1 MKPLFCFHKTV
12 ADEWRS
18 LCTIIYHQNG
28 KLIKKKP
35 GNFAIYL
42 CYYSF
47 TEFRMP
53 LYCIRRTPARYWM
66 FYATG
71 ERVILNRI
79 QLTKLQNTI
88 GRLTNMNKKISP
100 FFSLSAYKVG
110 FTGNEKSNSECV
122 RIRNKHYKSGD
133 HSSPT
138 RHGNMS
144 FKLSLYAMRRIQ
156 KLPSNYA
163 NKNSVVSAH

>member
-42 CYYSF
+42 CYYIF

-66 FYATG
+66 FYATA
-71 ERVILNRI
+71 ERVILNQI
-79 QLTKLQNTI
+79 ELTKLQNTI

-100 FFSLSAYKVG
+100 FFSSSAYKVG
-110 FTGNEKSNSECV
+110 FAGNKKSTLEYV
-122 RIRNKHYKSGD
+122 RIWNKHCKSGD

-144 FKLSLYAMRRIQ
+144 FKLRLYVTRRIQ
-156 KLPSNYA
+156 NYL
-163 NKNSVVSAH
+163 

>member
-53 LYCIRRTPARYWM
+53 LYCIRRTPARYWI
-66 FYATG
+66 FNASR
-71 ERVILNRI
+71 EKVILNWI
-79 QLTKLQNTI
+79 VLTELQNTM
-88 GRLTNMNKKISP
+88 GKFTNLMQGNRS
-100 FFSLSAYKVG
+100 FFVHQPTEWVLLAMKSQTQNALEYGTNITNQETTAHWRATAIWVLS
-110 FTGNEKSNSECV
+110 
-122 RIRNKHYKSGD
+122 
-133 HSSPT
+133 
-138 RHGNMS
+138 
-144 FKLSLYAMRRIQ
+144 
-156 KLPSNYA
+156 
-163 NKNSVVSAH
+163 